1 MTLYGLIG
9 RKLGHSFS
17 ADFFNKKFEREHINS
32 RYELFEIASIEGISN
47 ILSAH
52 PDLKGLNV
60 TIPYKC
66 DVIPYLDS
74 LTEEAK
80 EIGAVNSIRI
90 DYRNGKRILAGHN
103 TDAPGFKDALLPLI
117 EKFNHRGV
125 DIRKALV
132 LGQGG
137 ASKAVIYALKSLGI
151 EVIKVSRAH
160 SEEAI
165 TYSEITPGMINEC
178 NLIVNCTPL
187 GMYPNVDE
195 CPAIPYQHLTD
206 RHLCFDLV
214 YNPEVT
220 KFMVLSAERGA
231 CVSNGLQ
238 MLHNQAILAWDFWN
252 IL

>member
-1 MTLYGLIG
+1 M
-9 RKLGHSFS
+9 
-17 ADFFNKKFEREHINS
+17 
-32 RYELFEIASIEGISN
+32 
-47 ILSAH
+47 
-52 PDLKGLNV
+52 
-60 TIPYKC
+60 
-66 DVIPYLDS
+66 
-74 LTEEAK
+74 
-80 EIGAVNSIRI
+80 
-90 DYRNGKRILAGHN
+90 
-103 TDAPGFKDALLPLI
+103 
-117 EKFNHRGV
+117 
-125 DIRKALV
+125 
-132 LGQGG
+132 
-137 ASKAVIYALKSLGI
+137 
-151 EVIKVSRAH
+151 IK
-160 SEEAI
+160 
-165 TYSEITPGMINEC
+165 EC